1 MNGSS
6 GTSYFRILLIT
17 MWTWM
22 LPLSLCPYIGT
33 TIYGKRKRA
42 KYRNMPE
49 HHTDPKDWVIH
60 ENTHES
66 IIARPDF
73 DEVQRI
79 WNRASEKYKE
89 SVERGLARQ
98 IGARK
103 DEQYP
108 SRKH

>member
-1 MNGSS
+1 
-6 GTSYFRILLIT
+6 
-17 MWTWM
+17 
-22 LPLSLCPYIGT
+22 
-33 TIYGKRKRA
+33 
-42 KYRNMPE
+42 MPE

-79 WNRASEKYKE
+79 WNRAREKYKE

-98 IGARK
+98 RDIVYYDGITNLF
-103 DEQYP
+103 
-108 SRKH
+108 HL